1 MNRDF
6 INVSD
11 RDMESAQTIC
21 ASISDSEKRN
31 RAVANVIAAKI
42 ARDYFDSDIYNID
55 TETGLYNI
63 CSIVEKYDISDIYI
77 NNSYVDVRI
86 CFSEEEMCVPK
97 SHFDNDLLPSV
108 YMFIKLNSEIS
119 SGQVIGFV
127 RPEEIDRSEVINDAY
142 FISEDKIVSLYDIET
157 RFNNQLDVAD
167 VEESILYE
175 CIDGSLDLDAEVSL
189 LKTLTTSKRLRTKF
203 LKIFLARTVFDFISL
218 NEDSEQSTNEGVISD
233 SGDLD
238 DLFNSVESNSD
249 YHSASDYST
258 NITPI
263 G

>member
-167 VEESILYE
+167 VEESIAESSEASALMKARLE
-175 CIDGSLDLDAEVSL
+175 KMKRSLDRIASLGVSL
-189 LKTLTTSKRLRTKF
+189 PLDIESGERRL
-203 LKIFLARTVFDFISL
+203 
-218 NEDSEQSTNEGVISD
+218 
-233 SGDLD
+233 DL
-238 DLFNSVESNSD
+238 LRNR
-249 YHSASDYST
+249 HS
-258 NITPI
+258 
-263 G
+263 